1 MAYLGIEIGGTK
13 LQSAVVD
20 DSGRVLRDHEARVR
34 PEEGAAGIRAALAT
48 QIDSLVGG
56 LRGGPRAGTGA
67 GAAAGPHGGITAIGV
82 GFGGP
87 VDRAAGVVAASFHVS
102 GWGGFPLAAWI
113 SEQAGGL
120 PVALENDTNA
130 AALAEATF
138 GAGRGANPL
147 LYSNVGSGI
156 GGGLVIDGRIYHGAP
171 PGEVEIGHLR
181 LSADGTITEDLASGW
196 ALDRRVRDHVAARP
210 ECLLASLAAAEGSPP
225 SARLL
230 AAALAHGDEAAA
242 EIVDAA
248 ARHYALALSHAVHL
262 LHPAA
267 IVLGGGVA
275 GIGAPWRGA
284 VAGHLPGFLMAPFR
298 PGPDVR
304 LSALGR
310 LVVPIG
316 AALVARAAA
325 G

>member
-1 MAYLGIEIGGTK
+1 MAMAYLGIEIGGTK

-20 DSGRVLRDHEARVR
+20 DSGRVLREHEASVR

-48 QIDSLVGG
+48 QIATLI
-56 LRGGPRAGTGA
+56 GGPRGGAGA
-67 GAAAGPHGGITAIGV
+67 GAAADAGGCITGVGV

-87 VDRAAGVVAASFHVS
+87 VDRASGVVAASFHVE

-113 SEQAGGL
+113 SEQADGL

-130 AALAEATF
+130 AALAEATC

-196 ALDRRVRDHVAARP
+196 ALDRRVRDHVAVRP
-210 ECLLASLAAAEGSPP
+210 ESVLASLAAAEGSPP

-230 AAALAHGDEAAA
+230 AAALAHGDEAARG
-242 EIVDAA
+242 ILDTA

-262 LHPAA
+262 LHPEA

-275 GIGAPWRGA
+275 TIGEPWRAA

>member
-1 MAYLGIEIGGTK
+1 MAHLGIEIGGTK
-13 LQSAVVD
+13 LQSAVVAAD
-20 DSGRVLRDHEARVR
+20 GRVIAEREDHVR
-34 PEEGAAGIRAALAT
+34 PEDGAPGIRAALAA
-48 QIDSLVGG
+48 QIAALVGD
-56 LRGGPRAGTGA
+56 GGRDPANAGDGVIEA
-67 GAAAGPHGGITAIGV
+67 VGV

-87 VDRAAGVVAASFHVS
+87 VDRAAGVVAASFHVE

-113 SEQAGGL
+113 AERAGGS

-130 AALAEATF
+130 AALAEATL
-138 GAGRGANPL
+138 GAGRGADPV

-156 GGGLVIDGRIYHGAP
+156 GGGLVIGGRIYHGAP

-181 LSADGTITEDLASGW
+181 LSIDGTITEDLASGW
-196 ALDRRVRDHVAARP
+196 ALDRLVRGHVAARP
-210 ECLLASLAAAEGSPP
+210 ESVLASLAAAAGVTP

-230 AAALAHGDEAAA
+230 AAAVAHGDEAAGK
-242 EIVDAA
+242 ILDDA

-262 LHPAA
+262 LHPEV

-275 GIGAPWRGA
+275 TIGEPWRAA

-298 PGPDVR
+298 PGPAVR

-316 AALVARAAA
+316 AALVARARV